1 MSLYL
6 LATPSLSPL
15 FRPAKA
21 PLGGPRMAAH
31 VWRMGI
37 NAFDNLLL
45 ASTSAIVERNTVG
58 DDRILTIPNALSFV
72 RLLLVP
78 LFVWLVLGP
87 EEDEWALVVLMFSGV
102 TDYLDGKLARQ
113 LNQTSKIGAILDPVA
128 DRLFILAVV
137 IVLGMRDIIP
147 WWLAVLLPLR
157 DVFLFGLVPF
167 LRTRG
172 YSSLPVH
179 FLGKAATASL
189 LYAFPLLLLGDA
201 KGTVA
206 DLANV
211 FGWAFTVWGVSLYW
225 WAGLLY
231 AFQVKKLMST
241 TDPVPR

>member
-1 MSLYL
+1 
-6 LATPSLSPL
+6 
-15 FRPAKA
+15 
-21 PLGGPRMAAH
+21 MA
-31 VWRMGI
+31 
-37 NAFDNLLL
+37 
-45 ASTSAIVERNTVG
+45 E
-58 DDRILTIPNALSFV
+58 DRIMTIPNALSFV

-78 LFVWLVLGP
+78 LFLWLVLGP
-87 EEDEWALVVLMFSGV
+87 EWDIWALIVLMFSGI

-113 LNQTSKIGAILDPVA
+113 LNQMSKIGAILDPVA

-137 IVLGMRDIIP
+137 VGLGFRDIIP
-147 WWLAVLLPLR
+147 WWLAVILPLR

-201 KGTVA
+201 QGTVA

-211 FGWAFTVWGVSLYW
+211 FGWAFTIWGVGLYW
-225 WAGLLY
+225 WAGVLY
-231 AFQVKKLMST
+231 AFQVRRLMVST
-241 TDPVPR
+241 PRPART

>member
-1 MSLYL
+1 MR
-6 LATPSLSPL
+6 PSGNDALNDLVLP
-15 FRPAKA
+15 FKKA
-21 PLGGPRMAAH
+21 IA
-31 VWRMGI
+31 
-37 NAFDNLLL
+37 
-45 ASTSAIVERNTVG
+45 ERNDVG

-78 LFVWLVLGP
+78 LFLWLVLGP
-87 EEDEWALVVLMFSGV
+87 EADEWALVVLMVSGI
-102 TDYLDGKLARQ
+102 TDYLDGKLARRLDQ
-113 LNQTSKIGAILDPVA
+113 ASKIGAILDPVA
-128 DRLFILAVV
+128 DRLYILAVV
-137 IVLGMRDIIP
+137 IGLGLRDIIP

-157 DVFLFGLVPF
+157 DVFLFGLIPF

-201 KGTVA
+201 EGTIA

-211 FGWAFTVWGVSLYW
+211 FGWALTIWGVSLYW

-231 AFQVKKLMST
+231 AFQVKRLLAAT
-241 TDPVPR
+241 PPVAR